1 MKNYHWFTI
10 VIIMLL
16 TLTGCAALD
25 SFLGV
30 SPDIDGDGIPETD
43 GSGGLGGTLG
53 ALGSSL
59 PGLLGLGGTL
69 LGAFATTY
77 QRIRSKK
84 YLSAAK
90 ATIRGIDRALDK
102 GKSTQIS
109 KAELYEALLSER
121 SIDKYSKFIK
131 DLVNAVKT
139 ERREE

>member
-1 MKNYHWFTI
+1 MRNYRWFTFG
-10 VIIMLL
+10 IIILV
-16 TLTGCAALD
+16 TLSGCAALD
-25 SFLGV
+25 SFFGV

-53 ALGSSL
+53 SLGSSL
-59 PGLLGLGGTL
+59 PGLLGLIGTII
-69 LGAFATTY
+69 GAGATTY

-84 YLSAAK
+84 YLTAAK
-90 ATIRGIDRALDK
+90 STIRGIDRALDK

-109 KAELYEALLSER
+109 KEELYKALLSER